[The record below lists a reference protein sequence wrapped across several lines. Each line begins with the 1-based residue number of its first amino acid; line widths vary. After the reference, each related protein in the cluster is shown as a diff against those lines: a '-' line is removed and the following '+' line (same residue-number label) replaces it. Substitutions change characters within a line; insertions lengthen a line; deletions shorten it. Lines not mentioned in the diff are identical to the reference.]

1 MSAKDTI
8 STYEQQLEQHG
19 IIIYTNVGCS
29 MMPLLRQNKDVMI
42 IKKRQPGRMK
52 KYDAVLYK
60 RGDKYIL
67 HRILKVLPDG
77 YVICGDH
84 NYRREYD
91 IKDSDIIGV
100 LTGVIRD
107 GKERSV
113 TDRRYQVYVHLWC
126 DFFYIRAGILW
137 IKSHILSV
145 GKRIYGKKHVCKI
158 GQRKQDGQK
167 AGHTSKQDEDKK
179 DGRER
184 NR

>member
-1 MSAKDTI
+1 MSAKNTI

-19 IIIYTNVGCS
+19 TIIYTNVGFS

-42 IKKRQPGRMK
+42 IKKRQTGRMK

-67 HRILKVLPDG
+67 HRILKVLPDR

-107 GKERSV
+107 GKELSV
-113 TDRRYQVYVHLWC
+113 TDRRYQAYVHLWC
-126 DFFYIRAGILW
+126 DFF
-137 IKSHILSV
+137 
-145 GKRIYGKKHVCKI
+145 
-158 GQRKQDGQK
+158 
-167 AGHTSKQDEDKK
+167 
-179 DGRER
+179 
-184 NR
+184 